1 MKTLVDEPGNQRP
14 LDDVMLAMDVVDTLR
29 HRSRLIERE
38 LNEEQRDEE
47 LIEKLRQIYS
57 SQGIEVPDEILIEG
71 VEALKEDRFTYSPP
85 EESFSTRLAKLYVS
99 RDRWLRPL
107 IICCSLVFIGW
118 LAFRF
123 FISGPRER
131 EIRAFPDQIFAAQQ
145 SIEEISSGEV
155 GAAQAQSLA
164 NAANQAYEQKD
175 FDTVREKLSEL
186 DQLKSKLLQS
196 YDLRI
201 VKEGST
207 GVWRIPEVNESARN
221 YYIIVEAVTPD
232 GEILS
237 LPIQSEEDGQTEV
250 VSKWG
255 IRVGESTFY
264 RIADD
269 KKDDGIIQND
279 RFGVKK
285 SGSLE
290 PEYFIPAIGGA
301 ITNW

>member
-1 MKTLVDEPGNQRP
+1 MKTVVEESGKKRP

-57 SQGIEVPDEILIEG
+57 SQGIDVPEEILVEG

-85 EESFSTRLAKLYVS
+85 EETFSTRLAKLYVS
-99 RDRWLRPL
+99 RDQWLRPVV
-107 IICCSLVFIGW
+107 IGCSLLFIGW
-118 LAFRF
+118 LAFQF
-123 FISGPRER
+123 FIAGPRER
-131 EIRAFPDQIFAAQQ
+131 EIRALPERIASAQQ
-145 SIEEISSGEV
+145 SIEDASNDGEGIS
-155 GAAQAQSLA
+155 QAQSLA
-164 NAANQAYEQKD
+164 NEAAQAFEQQD
-175 FDTVREKLSEL
+175 YVAVREKLAEL
-186 DQLKSKLLQS
+186 EQLNSKLNQS

-207 GVWRIPEVNESARN
+207 GVWRIPDVNQSARN
-221 YYIIVEAVTPD
+221 YYIIVEAVAPD
-232 GEILS
+232 GEVLS
-237 LPIQSEEDGQTEV
+237 LPIQSEENGQTEI

-255 IRVGESTFY
+255 IRVDESTFY
-264 RIADD
+264 QIADD

-290 PEYFIPAIGGA
+290 PEYFLPAIGGA